1 MKRIAYIILLFFYLL
16 LVNVIGRGAFLYYNR
31 TLSFFQMKDVVK
43 VELLGLPM
51 DMVVA
56 SALMLVPILLTLLSL
71 KWEKL
76 PMRRTAG
83 ILLWVAVFV
92 AVCFTCADFIMYE
105 HWKFKLDASVFAY
118 MSEPGEMSSSTP
130 MSYLVSR
137 IGLSVLAAFI
147 AGLLAFL
154 LTPKTFQVRR
164 RRHSRKVRG
173 WVVCLV
179 GIIFALPFVL
189 GLSGVIGE
197 ELAFRKIQF
206 AGKRITLHH
215 KIFLSNAAVN
225 PVYHIAH
232 SVWLYSKDADRQ
244 FPMMDRKEARA
255 LTSRLFPAD
264 TEDITDTLLTTTRPN
279 ILTLQIESMGA
290 VFVEELGGKYGEG
303 AGMFSSEQE
312 TVTPEL
318 CCWMQLGLNFT
329 RAYASSFRTDRG
341 TVSVISGAL
350 SYPTVSL
357 MMEDSV
363 LALMEQGRGI
373 AAIPSTLRRAGYST
387 CYLYG
392 GDQSFMNKGRY
403 LSAAGYERVMGIEDI
418 DVEKSE
424 RDQWG
429 ANDSIAFER
438 LFSYVTSEER
448 KTPWCVGFQTLSSHE
463 PWKVP
468 YERLRDRILN
478 AFAYTD
484 HCLGRFL
491 DRLSHTPV
499 WDNTLVIIF
508 ADHGYPYNQ
517 FYDRPDFFHI
527 PLLFV
532 GGALKRTG
540 NVETLISQSDIAATV
555 LSQMNITHRQFP
567 YSRNIFSSRYVS
579 PCVYATYPAGV
590 MLMDERGFSMYD
602 HQSGVFISETDT
614 LREKQLKAILQDSYE
629 NL

>member
-1 MKRIAYIILLFFYLL
+1 MKRIAYLILLFLYLL
-16 LVNVIGRGAFLYYNR
+16 LVNVAGRAAFLYYNR
-31 TLSFFQMKDVVK
+31 ALSFFNMTDLVK
-43 VELLGLPM
+43 TELLGLPM
-51 DMVVA
+51 DMAVA
-56 SALMLVPILLTLLSL
+56 SALMAVPVLLTLLSL
-71 KWEKL
+71 KWERL
-76 PMRRTAG
+76 AMRRTAG
-83 ILLWVAVFV
+83 VLLWMTVFV
-92 AVCFTCADFIMYE
+92 TVCFTCADFIMYE

-130 MSYLVSR
+130 VSYLVSR
-137 IGLSVLAAFI
+137 IGLSVLAAFA
-147 AGLLAFL
+147 AGFLAFRF
-154 LTPKTFQVRR
+154 TPRSFSARGL
-164 RRHSRKVRG
+164 RHAKRVRG
-173 WVVCLV
+173 WVVWLAGVLV
-179 GIIFALPFVL
+179 LLPMIL
-189 GLSGVIGE
+189 GVTGVIGE
-197 ELAFRKIQF
+197 KLAFQKVQIV
-206 AGKRITLHH
+206 GKNLTVRNN
-215 KIFLSNAAVN
+215 IFLSNAAVN
-225 PVYHIAH
+225 PVFHMAH
-232 SVWLYSKDADRQ
+232 SLWLYSKDADRQ
-244 FPMMDRKEARA
+244 FPLMDGKEARE

-264 TEDITDTLLTTTRPN
+264 TEDITDTLFTTTRPN

-290 VFVEELGGKYGEG
+290 VFVKDLGGKYGEG
-303 AGMFSSEQE
+303 AGMFSSGQE

-318 CCWMQLGLNFT
+318 CRWMQQGINFT

-341 TVSVISGAL
+341 TVSVVSGAL

-357 MMEDSV
+357 MMQDSV
-363 LALMEQGRGI
+363 LALMEQGSGI
-373 AAIPSTLRRAGYST
+373 PAIPSTLRRAGYST

-392 GDQSFMNKGRY
+392 GEPSFMNKGRY

-418 DVEKSE
+418 DVKKSE

-448 KTPWCVGFQTLSSHE
+448 KAPWCVGFQTLSSHE

-491 DRLSHTPV
+491 DRLSQTPV
-499 WDNTLVIIF
+499 WDNTVVIIF

-532 GGALKRTG
+532 GGALRRTG
-540 NVETLISQSDIAATV
+540 NVEKLISQSDIAATV

-567 YSRNIFSSRYVS
+567 YSRNVFSSRYVS

-590 MLMDERGFSMYD
+590 MLMDGRGFSMYD
-602 HQSGVFISETDT
+602 HQSGIFTSEPDT
-614 LREKQLKAILQDSYE
+614 LREKQLKAILQDSYD